1 MTGAADG
8 AALVIQTAFLGDM
21 VLTTPLLAELA
32 RQGPVDVVAT
42 PVNAGLLANHPAVRQ
57 LIVYEKRKADRGL
70 PGLIRQAR
78 LLRGRRY
85 SVAYLAQGSARSA
98 ALALLAG
105 IPRRVGFASS
115 AGRWLYTERMPYR
128 EDLHHAER
136 LWRLA
141 APAGVAPTLEE
152 LRPHLVPGAAEESA
166 AEAILGKP
174 GSGDCRPL
182 VVLAPGSVWG
192 TKRWP
197 FYPALA
203 AALASQARIAIIGG
217 AGDAELASEIAA
229 AVTGVDGA
237 NVADAT
243 GRLSLLASAALVRRA
258 AVLVTNDS
266 APLHLASAVGTP
278 TVAIFGPT
286 VPEFGFGPLAPNS
299 ITLGHKGLTCRPCD
313 RHGPEKC
320 PLGHWLCMREL
331 DRMAVLEAVESLLT
345 TEAET

>member
-1 MTGAADG
+1 MTRAAGG

-42 PVNAGLLANHPAVRQ
+42 PANAGLLANHPAVRE
-57 LIVYEKRKADRGL
+57 LVVYEKRQADRGL
-70 PGLIRQAR
+70 SG
-78 LLRGRRY
+78 LLRLARRLRERSY
-85 SVAYLAQGSARSA
+85 SAAYLAQGSARSA
-98 ALALLAG
+98 MLALLAG

-115 AGRWLYTERMPYR
+115 AGRWLYTEQMPYR

-141 APAGVAPTLEE
+141 APAGAEPTLQD
-152 LRPHLVPGAAEESA
+152 LLPHLVPGPAEEGA
-166 AEAILGKP
+166 AAAILDAQSTDDG
-174 GSGDCRPL
+174 RPL

-197 FYPALA
+197 YYPALA
-203 AALASQARIAIIGG
+203 AALASRARIAIIGG
-217 AGDAELASEIAA
+217 AGDAELAAEIAA
-229 AVTGVDGA
+229 AVAGADGA
-237 NVADAT
+237 AVADAT

-258 AVLVTNDS
+258 SVLVTNDS
-266 APLHLASAVGTP
+266 LPLHLASAVGTP

-286 VPEFGFGPLAPNS
+286 VPEFGFGPLAPHS

-313 RHGPEKC
+313 RHGPERC
-320 PLGHWLCMREL
+320 PLGHWRCMREL

-345 TEAET
+345 TEPES